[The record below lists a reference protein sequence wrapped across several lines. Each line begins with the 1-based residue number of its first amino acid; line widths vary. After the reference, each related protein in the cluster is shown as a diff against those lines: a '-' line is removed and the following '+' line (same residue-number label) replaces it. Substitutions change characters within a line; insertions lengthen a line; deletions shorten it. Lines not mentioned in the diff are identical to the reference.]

1 MLVLTQLFTNYIKSS
16 VRTIP
21 HNLAETAL
29 PPSSVIVAPFTNA
42 PARLLKNKQDP
53 ATSCG
58 VPMRPRGT
66 PALIVSPNDSKVAAI
81 ILLSKGPQ
89 AKVLE
94 LQTESVLYTQ
104 TQREAKQSRCTYVT
118 FRLPRWL
125 ASTRLK
131 WCRPALLELY
141 ANVSS
146 EGTRS
151 PSMLPILIMR
161 EGSSGVAA
169 FSRSGVTSWVR
180 SKTRWRLRVRTRVKA
195 SEGYSS

>member
-1 MLVLTQLFTNYIKSS
+1 MLVITQLCTDIHSNA
-16 VRTIP
+16 VHTDA

-81 ILLSKGPQ
+81 ILLSKGPH
-89 AKVLE
+89 ARVLE

-104 TQREAKQSRCTYVT
+104 TK
-118 FRLPRWL
+118 
-125 ASTRLK
+125 
-131 WCRPALLELY
+131 
-141 ANVSS
+141 
-146 EGTRS
+146 
-151 PSMLPILIMR
+151 
-161 EGSSGVAA
+161 
-169 FSRSGVTSWVR
+169 R
-180 SKTRWRLRVRTRVKA
+180 SKVQ
-195 SEGYSS
+195 